1 MNDNDATSSV
11 WSRYR
16 DAKVKALGAD
26 PDEEADPKLSLEE
39 LEETIAQIAASS
51 GIPETGMPPRSEV
64 HPSQQKVLTQWFYR
78 ILLVL
83 FAALVAG
90 LIGWGREMYG

>member
-1 MNDNDATSSV
+1 MNEYDTSSSV

-16 DAKVKALGAD
+16 EAKEKALGLES
-26 PDEEADPKLSLEE
+26 DEEADQQSLEE
-39 LEETIAQIAASS
+39 LEEAIAQLAASS

-64 HPSQQKVLTQWFYR
+64 HPSQHKVLTQWFYR

-90 LIGWGREMYG
+90 LIWWGNEMYG